1 MAQAAQTSKQD
12 TVRIIYELAEDLL
25 QQGHTKLGVEKILV
39 EKGLKP
45 DIAAAIIEKA
55 ARSKAQSKQNRTAL
69 PKLLLGLFTL
79 GVGIVSL
86 IDVFSSS
93 ENFIWIGATMACF
106 FFSFLWLR
114 DANKIR
120 NRVK

>member
-25 QQGHTKLGVEKILV
+25 QQGHTKLGVEKMLV

-45 DIAAAIIEKA
+45 DIAGAIVEKA

-79 GVGIVSL
+79 VVGILSL
-86 IDVFSSS
+86 INAFSSQ
-93 ENFIWIGATMACF
+93 NFIWIGGTMACF